1 MMRRSHTSNCSLELN
16 LGGERGL
23 EIVWWLRLM
32 GPVPDACRQSQ
43 PCHCCKVHGQFFP
56 PPLCWCLA
64 SVGLEAE
71 KTRKHGM
78 EVFEKTF
85 HLS

>member
-1 MMRRSHTSNCSLELN
+1 MRVVSPNPVIAVKSMGSFSSSL
-16 LGGERGL
+16 R
-23 EIVWWLRLM
+23 
-32 GPVPDACRQSQ
+32 
-43 PCHCCKVHGQFFP
+43 
-56 PPLCWCLA
+56 WCLA